1 MVKPQILFDLDGTLI
16 DSAPAILH
24 SLEAVF
30 AAAQR
35 KPSRPLTVDLIGPPI
50 EKIVQGLL
58 SPQDAY
64 RADAFI
70 EAFKQRYD
78 NLDLHLTC
86 VYEGVPTMLQSLTEA
101 GYAMAI
107 ATNKRIAP
115 TRRILANLGWSDYF
129 DGVFSLD
136 SFTPTLRSKSEMLR
150 RLAIELKGGA
160 GLYVGDRHEDGQAAE
175 AANLPFLLA
184 GWGYGGSSNH
194 SWKEIQHPDQLRP
207 ESIAHFLTQPL
218 RSSSSFA
225 SELLPPE

>member
-1 MVKPQILFDLDGTLI
+1 MVKSHILFDLDGTWI

-58 SPQDAY
+58 TPQDAY
-64 RADAFI
+64 RADTFI
-70 EAFKQRYD
+70 EEFKQQYD
-78 NLDLHLTC
+78 NLNLHLTYA
-86 VYEGVPTMLQSLTEA
+86 YEGVPTMLQSLTEA

-115 TRRILANLGWSDYF
+115 TRRILEKLGWSDYF

-150 RLAIELKGGA
+150 RLAFELKGGA
-160 GLYVGDRHEDGQAAE
+160 CLYVGDRHEDGHAAE

-184 GWGYGGSSNH
+184 GWGYGNSSNH
-194 SWKEIQHPDQLRP
+194 AWKEIHHPDQLRP
-207 ESIAHFLTQPL
+207 ESITAWFNH
-218 RSSSSFA
+218 SSPA
-225 SELLPPE
+225 EVREPAKT